1 MYRMYYYDMYVPGF
15 RGSQGFIV
23 ISLDYV
29 EKFDFVNM
37 RELNDKTQKKN
48 IACIRVVHTHV
59 ISKSIKNTGK

>member
-1 MYRMYYYDMYVPGF
+1 MYRMYYYDMYATGF

-37 RELNDKTQKKN
+37 RELNDKKLK
-48 IACIRVVHTHV
+48 
-59 ISKSIKNTGK
+59 